1 MAPPG
6 QHFRP
11 QRGGCPGFP
20 KRRIFKKL
28 VAVDGGGQLLAV
40 VHGQRLGCFAVEG
53 VGKAGTALARLS
65 PPLWWGQ
72 RACPCL
78 ERATGRSG
86 CLALLEG
93 GAGGGFARRFRVA
106 PCPEGGTYANFVCV
120 RLEASHVF
128 ASENGLF
135 VAAIYGSNRMALVI
149 HMATPRS

>member
-1 MAPPG
+1 M
-6 QHFRP
+6 
-11 QRGGCPGFP
+11 
-20 KRRIFKKL
+20 

-78 ERATGRSG
+78 ERATGRIG
-86 CLALLEG
+86 CMALLEG

-106 PCPEGGTYANFVCV
+106 PCPEGRTYANFVCV

-128 ASENGLF
+128 ASLK
-135 VAAIYGSNRMALVI
+135 RLVRCR
-149 HMATPRS
+149 HLRQ